1 MDMKIKAIAIITA
14 AALLSGCGANTE
26 EVSQDRVEQVR
37 TTPLAYQEVSRQIE
51 LSTTLQGYEEMNIS
65 PSLTGIIEKIY
76 VEVGDRVRKGD
87 TLVRMDQN
95 QLNTTR
101 LAYANLQI
109 EMNRVEMLLESEAIS
124 QQTYDQTKL
133 SFDQTA
139 ESLRFLEENTF
150 VLAQYDGVI
159 SAKSYE
165 DGELYAGA
173 QPILRLTQINELKAY
188 VNVPE
193 TYFPLVKKGM
203 KVNVYSDIYPD
214 KVFPAT
220 IEIVYPTIDPAS
232 HTFTLKLRIPNSSE
246 LIRPGMYVSTVLDLG
261 RTEALV
267 VPYQAVLRL
276 IGSNNRYVFVDE
288 SGVAKRVFVE
298 IGERH
303 DQTIEISSDSLK
315 VGDPIVTTG
324 QAKLVDGVRLN
335 VVK

>member
-1 MDMKIKAIAIITA
+1 MKIKAIAIITA
-14 AALLSGCGANTE
+14 VALLSGCGANTE

-87 TLVRMDQN
+87 TLVRMDRN

-109 EMNRVEMLLESEAIS
+109 EMNRVRMLLESEAIS

-159 SAKSYE
+159 SSKSYE

-173 QPILRLTQINELKAY
+173 QPILRLTQISELKAY

-193 TYFPLVKKGM
+193 TYFPKVKEGM

-220 IEIVYPTIDPAS
+220 IEIVYPTVDPAS
-232 HTFTLKLRIPNSSE
+232 HTFTLKLRIPNRSE

-267 VPYQAVLRL
+267 VPYQSVLRL
-276 IGSNNRYVFVDE
+276 IGSNNRYVFVDDG
-288 SGVAKRVFVE
+288 GVAKRVFVE

>member
-1 MDMKIKAIAIITA
+1 MKIKAIATITA
-14 AALLSGCGANTE
+14 CAALLSGCGGNKTADVAE
-26 EVSQDRVEQVR
+26 ERVEQVR

-51 LSTTLQGYEEMNIS
+51 LSTTLQGYDQMNIS
-65 PSLTGIIEKIY
+65 PSLTGLIEKIY

-101 LAYANLQI
+101 IAFANLQI
-109 EMNRVEMLLESEAIS
+109 EMNRVQMLLESEAIS

-133 SFDQTA
+133 SYDQTQ
-139 ESLRFLEENTF
+139 ETLRFLEENTF
-150 VLAQYDGVI
+150 VRAQFDGVI
-159 SAKSYE
+159 SAKTYE
-165 DGELYAGA
+165 DGELYSGA
-173 QPILRLTQINELKAY
+173 QPILQLTKINELKAY

-193 TYFPLVKKGM
+193 TYYPLVKKGM
-203 KVNVYSDIYPD
+203 QVNVYSDIYPGRA
-214 KVFPAT
+214 FPAS
-220 IEIVYPTIDPAS
+220 IEIVYPTVDPAS

-288 SGVAKRVFVE
+288 GGVAKRVFVE

-303 DQTIEISSDSLK
+303 DQTIEISSDSLR
-315 VGDPIVTTG
+315 VGDRIVTTG
-324 QAKLVDGVRLN
+324 QAKLVDGVKLN
-335 VVK
+335 VVQ

>member
-109 EMNRVEMLLESEAIS
+109 EMNRVRMLLESEAIS

-159 SAKSYE
+159 SSKSYE

-203 KVNVYSDIYPD
+203 KVNVCSDIYPD
-214 KVFPAT
+214 KVFPAV

-288 SGVAKRVFVE
+288 GGVAKRVFVE

-315 VGDPIVTTG
+315 VGDPVVTTG

>member
-1 MDMKIKAIAIITA
+1 MKIKAIATITA
-14 AALLSGCGANTE
+14 CAALLSGCGGNKTADVAE
-26 EVSQDRVEQVR
+26 ERVEQVR

-51 LSTTLQGYEEMNIS
+51 LSTTLQGYDQMNIS
-65 PSLTGIIEKIY
+65 PSLTGLIEKIY

-109 EMNRVEMLLESEAIS
+109 EMNRVRMLLESEAIS

-159 SAKSYE
+159 SSKSDE

-173 QPILRLTQINELKAY
+173 QPILRLTQISELKAY

-193 TYFPLVKKGM
+193 TYFPKVKEGM
-203 KVNVYSDIYPD
+203 KVNV
-214 KVFPAT
+214 
-220 IEIVYPTIDPAS
+220 
-232 HTFTLKLRIPNSSE
+232 
-246 LIRPGMYVSTVLDLG
+246 
-261 RTEALV
+261 
-267 VPYQAVLRL
+267 
-276 IGSNNRYVFVDE
+276 
-288 SGVAKRVFVE
+288 
-298 IGERH
+298 
-303 DQTIEISSDSLK
+303 
-315 VGDPIVTTG
+315 
-324 QAKLVDGVRLN
+324 
-335 VVK
+335 

>member
-101 LAYANLQI
+101 LAYA
-109 EMNRVEMLLESEAIS
+109 IS

-159 SAKSYE
+159 SSKSYE

-173 QPILRLTQINELKAY
+173 QPILRLTQISELKAY

-193 TYFPLVKKGM
+193 TYFPKVKEGM

-220 IEIVYPTIDPAS
+220 IEIVYPTVDPAS
-232 HTFTLKLRIPNSSE
+232 HTFTLKLRIPNRSE

-267 VPYQAVLRL
+267 VPYQSVLRL
-276 IGSNNRYVFVDE
+276 IGSNNRYVFVDDG
-288 SGVAKRVFVE
+288 GVAKRVFVE
-298 IGERH
+298 I
-303 DQTIEISSDSLK
+303 
-315 VGDPIVTTG
+315 TT
-324 QAKLVDGVRLN
+324 RP
-335 VVK
+335 

>member
-109 EMNRVEMLLESEAIS
+109 EMNRVRMLLESEAIS

-232 HTFTLKLRIPNSSE
+232 HTFTLKLRIP
-246 LIRPGMYVSTVLDLG
+246 RRG
-261 RTEALV
+261 RC
-267 VPYQAVLRL
+267 
-276 IGSNNRYVFVDE
+276 
-288 SGVAKRVFVE
+288 
-298 IGERH
+298 
-303 DQTIEISSDSLK
+303 
-315 VGDPIVTTG
+315 G
-324 QAKLVDGVRLN
+324 QARIRGDRRASRPDHRDIQRQP
-335 VVK
+335 

>member
-51 LSTTLQGYEEMNIS
+51 FSTTLQGYEEMNIS

-109 EMNRVEMLLESEAIS
+109 EMNRVRMLLESEAIS

-159 SAKSYE
+159 SSKSYE

-173 QPILRLTQINELKAY
+173 QPILRLTQIDELKAY

-288 SGVAKRVFVE
+288 GGVAKRVFVE

>member
-87 TLVRMDQN
+87 TLVRMDRN

-109 EMNRVEMLLESEAIS
+109 EMNRVRMLLESEAIS

-159 SAKSYE
+159 SSKSYE

-173 QPILRLTQINELKAY
+173 QPILRLTQISELKAY

-193 TYFPLVKKGM
+193 TYFPKVKEGM

-220 IEIVYPTIDPAS
+220 IEIVYPTVDPAS
-232 HTFTLKLRIPNSSE
+232 HTFTLKLRIPNRSE

-267 VPYQAVLRL
+267 VPYQSVLRL
-276 IGSNNRYVFVDE
+276 IGSNNRYVFVDDG
-288 SGVAKRVFVE
+288 GVAKRVFVE